1 MRSILFVFM
10 LSSMVLQA
18 QKAERIYNPNDEFV
32 YHKEMSGGIR
42 VQTNGFSLFTEFGW
56 IKNIYKTRFIQ
67 LEYQYFMDYKL
78 KKEKSIPVNKDSGRD
93 YFFGMQNQF
102 HTIRFGYGLRRTFAD
117 KARRNGVRFS
127 YMILGGFSLGLL
139 KPYYLDLKYPTDTV
153 AGGFVDVRSERYSD
167 ANRSKFLDKNSIS
180 EASPLSKG
188 LNQIEPVPGL
198 HVKTGVNFDWGTR
211 DEYVKALEAGVMAD
225 FYYKQLPTLI
235 NRQNRFY
242 RFSAYL
248 SFQFGKRW

>member
-1 MRSILFVFM
+1 MRCLFF
-10 LSSMVLQA
+10 LLLVLPTLLHA
-18 QKAERIYNPNDEFV
+18 QKKERIYNPNDEYV
-32 YHKEMSGGIR
+32 YRKEMSGGIR
-42 VQTNGFSLFTEFGW
+42 IQTNGFSIFTEFGW

-78 KKEKSIPVNKDSGRD
+78 KKEKAIPVGKESGRD
-93 YFFGMQNQF
+93 YFYGMQNQL

-127 YMILGGFSLGLL
+127 YMILGGISLGLL
-139 KPYYLDLKYPTDTV
+139 KPYYLDLKYPTDTI
-153 AGGFVDVRSERYSD
+153 AGGFVDVRSERYSE
-167 ANRSKFLDKNSIS
+167 ANKSKFINKEYIS
-180 EASPLSKG
+180 EASSISKG
-188 LNQIEPVPGL
+188 MNQMQPVPGL
-198 HVKTGVNFDWGTR
+198 HVKTGINFDWGTR